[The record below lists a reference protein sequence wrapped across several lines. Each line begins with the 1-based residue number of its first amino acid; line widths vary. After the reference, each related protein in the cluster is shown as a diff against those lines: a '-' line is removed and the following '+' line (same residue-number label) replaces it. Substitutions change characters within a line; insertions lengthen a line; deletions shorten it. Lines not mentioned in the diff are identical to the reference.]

1 MLLVAVAAVLVQP
14 RLPAALV
21 LPSAAALLVPLPPH
35 RTRHCPP
42 LLQLSSGLTFE
53 DSDGLLVSVQKPL
66 GAVLEEGSAPG
77 TPCVVAVLE
86 STGNAAQA
94 GVREGDRLL
103 AVNNQDVSAAS
114 FEQVM
119 QRLQA
124 APRVVNLRFARAA
137 AAAGAAGA
145 DGAPCTEASEG

>member
-1 MLLVAVAAVLVQP
+1 M
-14 RLPAALV
+14 
-21 LPSAAALLVPLPPH
+21 
-35 RTRHCPP
+35 
-42 LLQLSSGLTFE
+42 
-53 DSDGLLVSVQKPL
+53 
-66 GAVLEEGSAPG
+66 LEEGSAPG

-145 DGAPCTEASEG
+145 DGAPCTEG

>member
-21 LPSAAALLVPLPPH
+21 LPSAAALLVLLPPH

-137 AAAGAAGA
+137 AAASAAGA
-145 DGAPCTEASEG
+145 DGAPCTEG

>member
-21 LPSAAALLVPLPPH
+21 LPSAAALLVLLPPH

-66 GAVLEEGSAPG
+66 GAVLEEGLQASGVTFDGRDFECRHGRAIRQSMSHSSAY
-77 TPCVVAVLE
+77 
-86 STGNAAQA
+86 
-94 GVREGDRLL
+94 
-103 AVNNQDVSAAS
+103 
-114 FEQVM
+114 
-119 QRLQA
+119 QRLTLYIPTRWGDSQA
-124 APRVVNLRFARAA
+124 ATWFPSLRDTRPECHFTDKVDAHSRVVDA
-137 AAAGAAGA
+137 
-145 DGAPCTEASEG
+145 EE